1 MTALVIAALL
11 FFWAVGA
18 YNRLVRLRAACAQ
31 QFAVVDAQFVRLW
44 AWVQGSLPASV
55 RDEDA
60 AMDKADADKVPTA
73 LTEIW
78 TACEAFAESLAQ
90 ARANPLAVAPLQ
102 RVNIARVQL
111 FKLLRQEKDV
121 HMADETSW
129 FSAPLQKKFERLKTQ
144 AWPMIVAYNQT
155 AQTYND
161 AVSEWPAR
169 WLARQFRFE
178 AAAKLDSADPL
189 A

>member
-78 TACEAFAESLAQ
+78 TACEAFAEQFPGREITA
-90 ARANPLAVAPLQ
+90 
-102 RVNIARVQL
+102 
-111 FKLLRQEKDV
+111 
-121 HMADETSW
+121 
-129 FSAPLQKKFERLKTQ
+129 
-144 AWPMIVAYNQT
+144 IVA
-155 AQTYND
+155 
-161 AVSEWPAR
+161 
-169 WLARQFRFE
+169 L
-178 AAAKLDSADPL
+178 
-189 A
+189 